1 MEYSY
6 SKMNL
11 KKGDIVEVN
20 LEKQVNVILLDHI
33 NYVKFKNQKNYD
45 YYGGFAKKNLCRMRV
60 PNTGIW
66 YLVVNQDG
74 NSGIVN
80 FSINTIQN

>member
-20 LEKQVNVILLDHI
+20 LEKQANVILLDHI
-33 NYVKFKNQKNYD
+33 NYVKFKNQK
-45 YYGGFAKKNLCRMRV
+45 L
-60 PNTGIW
+60 
-66 YLVVNQDG
+66 
-74 NSGIVN
+74 
-80 FSINTIQN
+80 

>member
-20 LEKQVNVILLDHI
+20 LEKQANVILLDHI
-33 NYVKFKNQKNYD
+33 NYVKFKNQKNFFINYKNN
-45 YYGGFAKKNLCRMRV
+45 FFFTKKKKTTQKIFKKKTTN
-60 PNTGIW
+60 
-66 YLVVNQDG
+66 
-74 NSGIVN
+74 
-80 FSINTIQN
+80 

>member
-20 LEKQVNVILLDHI
+20 LEKQANVILLDHI
-33 NYVKFKNQKNYD
+33 NYVKF
-45 YYGGFAKKNLCRMRV
+45 AKKNPCRMRV
-60 PNTGIW
+60 PNTGTW

>member
-20 LEKQVNVILLDHI
+20 LEKQANVILLDHI
-33 NYVKFKNQKNYD
+33 NYVIFKIKLISNY
-45 YYGGFAKKNLCRMRV
+45 YKIIWV
-60 PNTGIW
+60 P
-66 YLVVNQDG
+66 
-74 NSGIVN
+74 
-80 FSINTIQN
+80 QNEFYSL

>member
-6 SKMNL
+6 SKINL

-20 LEKQVNVILLDHI
+20 LEKQANVILLDHI

-45 YYGGFAKKNLCRMRV
+45 YYGGFAKKNPCRMRV
-60 PNTGIW
+60 PNTGVW

>member
-20 LEKQVNVILLDHI
+20 LCNIVRPYK
-33 NYVKFKNQKNYD
+33 
-45 YYGGFAKKNLCRMRV
+45 LCE
-60 PNTGIW
+60 I
-66 YLVVNQDG
+66 
-74 NSGIVN
+74 
-80 FSINTIQN
+80 

>member
-11 KKGDIVEVN
+11 KKGEIVEVN
-20 LEKQVNVILLDHI
+20 LEKQANVILLDHI
-33 NYVKFKNQKNYD
+33 NYVKFKNQRNYD
-45 YYGGFAKKNLCRMRV
+45 YYGGFAKKNPCRMRV
-60 PNTGIW
+60 PNTGTW

>member
-20 LEKQVNVILLDHI
+20 LEKQANVILLDHI
-33 NYVKFKNQKNYD
+33 NYV
-45 YYGGFAKKNLCRMRV
+45 NLIKEIMITMVDLQRKIHV
-60 PNTGIW
+60 E
-66 YLVVNQDG
+66 
-74 NSGIVN
+74 
-80 FSINTIQN
+80 

>member
-20 LEKQVNVILLDHI
+20 LEKQANVILLDHI
-33 NYVKFKNQKNYD
+33 NYVKFKNQKIMITMVD
-45 YYGGFAKKNLCRMRV
+45 LQRKIHV
-60 PNTGIW
+60 E
-66 YLVVNQDG
+66 
-74 NSGIVN
+74 
-80 FSINTIQN
+80 